1 YVTTDAG
8 LIQIAPGD
16 FARGAIPFG
25 STDAGNG
32 VDLLTHQGAMY
43 MPAQGQYLQVSSGA
57 VRNIWTSRKDE
68 FPGWAQGHITHAERM
83 VNWPVA
89 LLSAHSATG
98 FDSVWLWQ
106 EIGWHFLLQ
115 LPQG

>member
-1 YVTTDAG
+1 RLFYAGGGFLWRAVGNKLYYSADGSTWSAPIECGSAQYQIRGITELDGDVYVTTDAG

-25 STDAGNG
+25 STAAGNG

-68 FPGWAQGHITHAERM
+68 F
-83 VNWPVA
+83 
-89 LLSAHSATG
+89 
-98 FDSVWLWQ
+98 
-106 EIGWHFLLQ
+106 
-115 LPQG
+115 